1 MSELLMLQKMR
12 RWYSSAI
19 GQHVLETEQILID
32 EALSKLFGYELLQIE
47 HLTSRDL
54 RQASQIKHHTTLS
67 TDTKHPDK
75 AINVY
80 GRYDAL
86 PITTDTIDVVLL
98 HHTLE
103 LTQSP
108 DLILREIDRILI
120 PEGHVVICGFNP
132 YSLLGLWQVFSKQ
145 KTNAPWCGHFH
156 GVSHIKQWLKEVGFD
171 IIEQHNYCFRPPLQ
185 QQKIMQ
191 NLKILESTG
200 ARWYPQCGGAYML
213 VVKKRVI
220 TYTPIK
226 PRWWPQKALAS
237 SLTQPTLR
245 NYKTD
250 NKE

>member
-1 MSELLMLQKMR
+1 MPELLMLQKMR

-19 GQHVLETEQILID
+19 GQHVLETEQVLID
-32 EALSKLFGYELLQIE
+32 EALSRLFGYELLQIE
-47 HLTSRDL
+47 QLTSRNL
-54 RQASQIKHHTTLS
+54 HQVSQIKHHMVLS
-67 TDTKHPDK
+67 KDTSDSSNFIHL
-75 AINVY
+75 Y

-86 PITTDTIDVVLL
+86 PITTDSIDVVLL

-108 DLILREIDRILI
+108 GQVLREIDRILI

-145 KTNAPWCGHFH
+145 KTHAPWCGHFH
-156 GVSHIKQWLKEVGFD
+156 GISHVKQWLREVGFD
-171 IIEQHNYCFRPPLQ
+171 IVEQHNYCFRPPIQ

-213 VVKKRVI
+213 VAKKRVI

-226 PRWWPQKALAS
+226 PRWWPKKVIAS
-237 SLTQPTLR
+237 SLSQPTLR
-245 NYKTD
+245 NYKVD
-250 NKE
+250 NKK